1 MSLSDKERARRDM
14 DDVEEFLQLHRQKLL
29 RYLDG
34 KAPAAPDDPGPMDYV
49 DEVLD
54 EWSKL
59 FAGRVLAVPCL
70 RERTFWFAL
79 YELEALVEDPV
90 RGKPDPFEA
99 VMLQNL
105 AEVREILRNW
115 QELPEIYFATRP
127 GEM

>member
-1 MSLSDKERARRDM
+1 MTNELEAPTLRSVA
-14 DDVEEFLQLHRQKLL
+14 L

-34 KAPAAPDDPGPMDYV
+34 NAPISPDGAGPTDYLRQ
-49 DEVLD
+49 VLD
-54 EWSKL
+54 EWSRL
-59 FAGRVLAVPCL
+59 SSGRELDGPCL

-99 VMLQNL
+99 IMLQNL